1 MDGII
6 NVRGDRQLI
15 ECKYIMYEAREKGY
29 HQKDHGHRIVPV
41 IGATLLHS
49 RIAEGIFKQR
59 NDFCK
64 AGKEIKQIAKP
75 ETKIAV

>member
-15 ECKYIMYEAREKGY
+15 ECKYIMYEACEKGY
-29 HQKDHGHRIVPV
+29 HQKDYRYRIVPV
-41 IGATLLHS
+41 IGTAFFHF

-59 NDFCK
+59 NDLCK